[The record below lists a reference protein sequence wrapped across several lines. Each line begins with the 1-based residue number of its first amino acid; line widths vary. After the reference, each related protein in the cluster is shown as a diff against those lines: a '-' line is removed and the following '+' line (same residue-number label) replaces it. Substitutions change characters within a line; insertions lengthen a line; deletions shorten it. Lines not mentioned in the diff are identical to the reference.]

1 MRTLWAAFAATLFSS
16 AVMAQSQLNL
26 HAVHDAPK
34 EKQTGEQLLRLMG
47 QYDLSKWIV
56 TRDIDIDEDAIPHS
70 NPVLTLHTRHLK
82 DDALLLSTFVHE
94 QMHRYLA
101 EHPEDFARAVAEL
114 RKLYPKTP
122 VGYPQGSDTEA
133 VNYEHF
139 LVIDL
144 EWQADR
150 ELFGELVARQVM
162 EFWSHDHYTWIYQ
175 TVLDHRRQ
183 FDDVVR
189 KHHLSPGG

>member
-1 MRTLWAAFAATLFSS
+1 MGRVCGYPLFKRRHGAAATEF
-16 AVMAQSQLNL
+16 AYRARR
-26 HAVHDAPK
+26 A
-34 EKQTGEQLLRLMG
+34 EKQTAEQLLRLMG

-101 EHPEDFARAVAEL
+101 QHPEDFAQAVAEL

-150 ELFGELVARQVM
+150 ELFGELAARQVM
-162 EFWSHDHYTWIYQ
+162 EFWAHDHYTWIYQ

-189 KHHLSPGG
+189 KYHLLRGV